1 MKTKHVPALVMLL
14 AGAVAS
20 LLMLIWKVDF
30 FHFTRNLLIILI
42 VFYILGCIVRV
53 ILDRNF
59 KDMEEE
65 APEGEEENEN
75 EEAEGE
81 PGEYTENVDTED
93 EETAEEEGQQ

>member
-42 VFYILGCIVRV
+42 VFYILGSIIRV

-59 KDMEEE
+59 KDMNEDASEGE
-65 APEGEEENEN
+65 GEKKNEEGEEE
-75 EEAEGE
+75 
-81 PGEYTENVDTED
+81 PGEFTENVDTED
-93 EETAEEEGQQ
+93 EETREEEGQQ

>member
-42 VFYILGCIVRV
+42 VFYILGLIVRAV
-53 ILDRNF
+53 LDRNF

-65 APEGEEENEN
+65 TQEGEEEGEDG
-75 EEAEGE
+75 EAKGE
-81 PGEYTENVDTED
+81 PGEFTENVDTED
-93 EETAEEEGQQ
+93 VETAEEEQQ

>member
-42 VFYILGCIVRV
+42 VFYILGSIIRV

-59 KDMEEE
+59 KDMDEEN
-65 APEGEEENEN
+65 PEGEEENEEG
-75 EEAEGE
+75 EEKGE
-81 PGEYTENVDTED
+81 PGEITENVDTED
-93 EETAEEEGQQ
+93 EENSEEEGQQ

>member
-42 VFYILGCIVRV
+42 VFYILGSIIRV

-59 KDMEEE
+59 KDMDEES
-65 APEGEEENEN
+65 PEGEEEKKN
-75 EEAEGE
+75 EEGEEE
-81 PGEYTENVDTED
+81 PGEFTENVDTED
-93 EETAEEEGQQ
+93 EKTREEEGQQ

>member
-42 VFYILGCIVRV
+42 VFYILGSIIRV

-59 KDMEEE
+59 KDMDEES
-65 APEGEEENEN
+65 PEGEEEKKN
-75 EEAEGE
+75 EEGE
-81 PGEYTENVDTED
+81 EKPGEFTENVDTED
-93 EETAEEEGQQ
+93 EKTREEEGQQ